1 MLRLLQFLLIL
12 AVIRAVWRL
21 AKGVL
26 EGAGYQRVHLIFPMC
41 NLICW
46 HQTRARSDL
55 RDIRVAKQGP
65 GAEGWRPHAL
75 FLLRQVPSR
84 MGAAVRGVDG

>member
-26 EGAGYQRVHLIFPMC
+26 EGVGYQRVDGPAQVGVKLERDPVC
-41 NLICW
+41 GTWVLPND
-46 HQTRARSDL
+46 DL
-55 RDIRVAKQGP
+55 RLTDG
-65 GAEGWRPHAL
+65 
-75 FLLRQVPSR
+75 RQHVFFCSAACRDHYRSR
-84 MGAAVRGVDG
+84 TA